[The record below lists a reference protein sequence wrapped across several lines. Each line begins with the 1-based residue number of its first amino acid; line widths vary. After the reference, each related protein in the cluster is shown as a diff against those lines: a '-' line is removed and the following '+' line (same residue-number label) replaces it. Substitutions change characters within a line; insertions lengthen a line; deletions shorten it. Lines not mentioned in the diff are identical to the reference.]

1 MNRITDFFVWL
12 ETRLDQ
18 GAWFRRIYV
27 IAATAMT
34 WKVIEWSM
42 AYATLNSGK
51 DGLQVAAI
59 IGAVSGVVATVQGF
73 AFKSYLDSR
82 SSGTSETTTQQS
94 STRTVGA

>member
-1 MNRITDFFVWL
+1 MNFITQLFVWI

-27 IAATAMT
+27 GVATAMT
-34 WKVIEWSM
+34 WKVIDWSM
-42 AYATLNSGK
+42 AYATANSSK

-82 SSGTSETTTQQS
+82 GGGTSETTTQQIS
-94 STRTVGA
+94 SRTVGT

>member
-1 MNRITDFFVWL
+1 MNLITQLFVWI

-18 GAWFRRIYV
+18 GAWFRRLYV
-27 IAATAMT
+27 VAATAMT

-42 AYATLNSGK
+42 LYATLNSSK

-59 IGAVSGVVATVQGF
+59 IGAVSGVVAAVQGF

-82 SSGTSETTTQQS
+82 SGGSIETTTQQIS
-94 STRTVGA
+94 SRSVVP